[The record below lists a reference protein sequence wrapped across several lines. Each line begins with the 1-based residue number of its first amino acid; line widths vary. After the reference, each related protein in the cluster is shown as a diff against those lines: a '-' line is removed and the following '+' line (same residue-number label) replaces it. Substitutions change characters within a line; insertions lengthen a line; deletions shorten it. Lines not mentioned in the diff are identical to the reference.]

1 MAMRSAQVYP
11 ESSNNTG
18 RNPVG
23 FDLINAPFPY
33 GHGFGACIS
42 SRIPTVIH
50 VIDTIQGTIAD
61 LMSHSR
67 FHRKMMCTETCM
79 A

>member
-11 ESSNNTG
+11 ESSNNSDRG
-18 RNPVG
+18 PVG
-23 FDLINAPFPY
+23 FDLINAPFPC

-50 VIDTIQGTIAD
+50 VEDTIQGTIAD

-67 FHRKMMCTETCM
+67 FHR
-79 A
+79 